1 MCIKQHFLPLYA
13 FFFKEGIKVSWN
25 LSIVQTKNIPYN
37 KVKDTNQLH
46 IFIL

>member
-13 FFFKEGIKVSWN
+13 LIFKEGIKVSWD
-25 LSIVQTKNIPYN
+25 LSIVQTKIIPYN